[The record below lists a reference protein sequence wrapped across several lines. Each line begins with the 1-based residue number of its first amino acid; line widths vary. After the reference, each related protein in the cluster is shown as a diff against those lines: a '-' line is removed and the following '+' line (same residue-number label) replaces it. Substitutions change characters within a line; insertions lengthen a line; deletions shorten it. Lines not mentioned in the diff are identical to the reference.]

1 MRQEA
6 TRDAALQGK
15 ALRVNFGTA
24 KCCKGIQQS
33 GKGEWFLQ
41 EQSAGEA
48 VPVRQEIGLR
58 MARED
63 TQSAAVSRTRS
74 SNTRCRT
81 RGSEENGIVGTAAP
95 LEFIVDRTNFQ
106 SGRPAHFWIEECR

>member
-24 KCCKGIQQS
+24 KCCKGAS
-33 GKGEWFLQ
+33 RAEKENGFCRNKAPA
-41 EQSAGEA
+41 EQYQCGRKLA
-48 VPVRQEIGLR
+48 LR
-58 MARED
+58 MARKD

-95 LEFIVDRTNFQ
+95 LEFIVDQTNFQ